1 MKAKLE
7 STFSYFHPKNWIIIL
22 ILSLTRLLVLLP
34 YPFIVKIG
42 ELLGHVLYRLPSSR
56 SKIALTNIQLC
67 FPNLSSKEQK
77 NLLRQHFISLGI
89 GFIEV
94 GIARWKSTR
103 KLKQIVKIQGL
114 ENLRDAVAKNKG
126 VILFSAHFTL
136 LEISAL
142 IGRNDIGM
150 GLPPLVGMYRLGN
163 NPIINRFFRNT
174 RLRSCESLVTKNEV
188 KSLIRALKD
197 KKMVWYAADQN
208 FIGKNALPVKFFE
221 HEAMTNAGI
230 ARIAEIAGCPVLP
243 FLPIRLPDGEGYVL
257 EVYPEIDT
265 FPSEDPQQDMERMHR
280 ILEAHILKN
289 PEQYYWVHRRFKGSA
304 SGWDP
309 YGKEN

>member
-7 STFSYFHPKNWIIIL
+7 SIFAYFHPKNWIIVL

-42 ELLGHVLYRLPSSR
+42 KLLGHVLYRIPSSR
-56 SKIALTNIQLC
+56 SQIALKNIQLC

-89 GFIEV
+89 GFFEV
-94 GIARWKSTR
+94 GIARWKSTK
-103 KLKQIVKIQGL
+103 KLKQIVQVQGL

-163 NPIINRFFRNT
+163 NQLINRFFRNT

-188 KSLIRALKD
+188 KNLIRALKN
-197 KKMVWYAADQN
+197 KKIVWYAADQN
-208 FIGKNALPVKFFE
+208 FVGKNAIPVKFFG
-221 HEAMTNAGI
+221 HEAMTTAGI
-230 ARIAEIAGCPVLP
+230 TRIAEIAGCPVLP
-243 FLPIRLPDGEGYVL
+243 FLPIRLPDGEGYIL
-257 EVYPEIDT
+257 EVYPEIDA
-265 FPSEDPQQDMERMHR
+265 FPSNDPQQDMERMHR

-309 YGKEN
+309 YSKEN